1 MLRCLLPL
9 LIICPA
15 YSHVVSMSTSEAV
28 LAGARLDFELRMP
41 LYEVTHVVN
50 PETALLDSFR
60 FSSRAGDA
68 RLLQRSCRTEQSD
81 LVCTGLYLFEH
92 DVDQFHVQC
101 KLASITVPNH
111 VHLLR
116 ARHGERTDQA
126 AFDAS
131 FTAAAIR
138 FRPPTAAEIAA
149 RDASAGFW
157 RAIAGLAQLLFLAA
171 LVLAARTRTE
181 LAALIAMFIA
191 GQVAAVSLGLA
202 TRFPLSPRFIEAAA
216 ALTIAYLAV
225 EILLLPQAGQRWL
238 VSGILGILHGVYFDM
253 LLAAG
258 DYRALPFISGVI
270 AAEIAV
276 AGLFW
281 LAAILAARLTAH
293 RTLWFERGLASVLF
307 VTGLSWFLLRLR
319 S

>member
-1 MLRCLLPL
+1 MLRCLLAL
-9 LIICPA
+9 LVLSPA
-15 YSHVVSMSTSEAV
+15 YAHVVSMSTSEAV

-41 LYEVTHVVN
+41 LYEVTHVAN
-50 PETALLDSFR
+50 PETELLDSFR
-60 FSSRAGDA
+60 FSSPAGDA
-68 RLLQRSCRTEQSD
+68 RLLRRSCREEQGN
-81 LVCTGLYLFEH
+81 LVCTGLYLFER

-116 ARHGERTDQA
+116 AIHGERTDQA
-126 AFDAS
+126 AFDGS
-131 FTAAAIR
+131 FTEAAIR
-138 FRPPTAAEIAA
+138 FRPPTASEIAA

-171 LVLAARTRTE
+171 LVLAARTRAE
-181 LAALIAMFIA
+181 LAALIAMFAA
-191 GQVAAVSLGLA
+191 GQIAAIILGLA
-202 TRFPLSPRFIEAAA
+202 TRLPLSPRFIEAAA

-238 VSGILGILHGVYFDM
+238 VAGFLGILHGVYFDM

-258 DYRALPFISGVI
+258 DYRPLPFISGVI
-270 AAEIAV
+270 VAEIVV

-281 LAAILAARLTAH
+281 LLATVAARLAAN
-293 RTLWFERGLASVLF
+293 RMPWMERGLASILLL
-307 VTGLSWFLLRLR
+307 TGLSWFLLRLR